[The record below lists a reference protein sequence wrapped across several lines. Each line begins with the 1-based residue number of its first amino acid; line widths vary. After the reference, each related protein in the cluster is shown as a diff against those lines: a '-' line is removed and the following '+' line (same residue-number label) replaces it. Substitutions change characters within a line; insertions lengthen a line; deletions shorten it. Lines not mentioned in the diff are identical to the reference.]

1 MEQTLA
7 LELWVASLAVAGAI
21 GWIIGERGSAMRL
34 GELVRDAD
42 VEAEREGLFTLSF
55 QSSSERP
62 SANAAVEAKQSDEDR
77 RISETRHPTPASA
90 SESMPRAQI
99 FSAMPPI
106 DELQEEVR
114 SIRQSTASWFAP
126 IECHEGPSERRAATP
141 REVLSNYRSAIE
153 ALTEASDHIDA
164 RPAEANEPVD
174 AEAFFAGLERHLEM
188 YREAPDGRDESRQRT
203 ITVDP
208 HPSWANDPLG

>member
-42 VEAEREGLFTLSF
+42 VETEREGLFTLSF
-55 QSSSERP
+55 QSSPERVGT
-62 SANAAVEAKQSDEDR
+62 NAAVEQSLAEEEC
-77 RISETRHPTPASA
+77 RISETRHPIPPLATQ
-90 SESMPRAQI
+90 SEPRAQI
-99 FSAMPPI
+99 FSAMPSI

-114 SIRQSTASWFAP
+114 SIRQSSASWFAP
-126 IECHEGPSERRAATP
+126 IECHEGPSERPAATP

-153 ALTEASDHIDA
+153 ALTEGSDQIEA
-164 RPAEANEPVD
+164 RPAEASEPVD

-188 YREAPDGRDESRQRT
+188 YREGPLDRDEFRERT
-203 ITVDP
+203 INIDP
-208 HPSWANDPLG
+208 HSSWANDRLG

>member
-1 MEQTLA
+1 MEQALA
-7 LELWVASLAVAGAI
+7 LELWLASLAVAGAV
-21 GWIIGERGSAMRL
+21 GWIIGERASAQRF

-55 QSSSERP
+55 QSSPQRA
-62 SANAAVEAKQSDEDR
+62 SANAAVEARQSDEDR
-77 RISETRHPTPASA
+77 RISETRHPIPPLASDR
-90 SESMPRAQI
+90 MPRARI

-126 IECHEGPSERRAATP
+126 IESHEGPSERRAATP

-153 ALTEASDHIDA
+153 ALTERSDHIEA
-164 RPAEANEPVD
+164 RPVESTEPVD
-174 AEAFFAGLERHLEM
+174 AEAFFAGLERHLDLYCEV
-188 YREAPDGRDESRQRT
+188 PHDRDESLQRT
-203 ITVDP
+203 INVNA
-208 HPSWANDPLG
+208 HPSLVNDPPG